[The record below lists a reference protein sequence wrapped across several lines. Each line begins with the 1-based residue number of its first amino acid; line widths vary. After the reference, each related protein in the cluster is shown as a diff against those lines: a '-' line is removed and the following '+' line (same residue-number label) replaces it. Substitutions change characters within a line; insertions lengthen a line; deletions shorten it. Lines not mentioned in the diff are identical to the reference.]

1 MTDQQQQQ
9 QFVNI
14 PLQQWIQKEAD
25 RVGGGVGEATV
36 AAIGGIVDQQ
46 QQNNN
51 NNTSLLQRKQSL
63 LRKTT
68 VAYGIA
74 KLLSRIKKEVGYN
87 QQQSSDGGVAIIDS
101 TSTTSPEESSEHQ
114 CINISNF
121 LVQIPHSNSKVGD
134 APQTSQTSSSTID
147 WKDDVRGVYMT
158 QPIAL
163 YAEISEPSFLLD
175 NFDNDHDHD
184 DEIDN
189 DHVVVING
197 DDI

>member
-51 NNTSLLQRKQSL
+51 NNTSLLQQKQSL
-63 LRKTT
+63 LQKT
-68 VAYGIA
+68 VAHGIA
-74 KLLSRIKKEVGYN
+74 TLLSRIKQEVGYN

-101 TSTTSPEESSEHQ
+101 TSTTSPEEASRHQ

-121 LVQIPHSNSKVGD
+121 LVVSD
-134 APQTSQTSSSTID
+134 T
-147 WKDDVRGVYMT
+147 T
-158 QPIAL
+158 QQ
-163 YAEISEPSFLLD
+163 
-175 NFDNDHDHD
+175 
-184 DEIDN
+184 
-189 DHVVVING
+189 
-197 DDI
+197 